1 MPTHPKAR
9 NTRHHANS
17 HSALIYTCID
27 PSSTAPWG
35 CTTSLANAHANIGV
49 TVIRDGTTSGY
60 TVVSESTAAFAAHS
74 IQVRYA
80 SDDFAQPTA
89 DSTTLPTAALPK
101 TTNPPTLPTSDPL
114 SSPPS
119 PSFSTPAAIGI
130 GIGSALVF
138 VVLVGVLA
146 FFLLR
151 RRRSRQPPT
160 TEDHTNRPFSPPPVP
175 PKDPYRMS
183 TYTHHT
189 AATAGVYEL
198 STPTTAA
205 FPHRA
210 GPFYHLDDEDDD
222 KSTRT
227 LTMGMG
233 GTTRPGSSVGV
244 GGGRSRTNTMRSEE
258 TAGGRVRTVREEEEG
273 GRFPAELA
281 GNAKVHVAELEAGRV
296 VAELEGDG
304 SGSVVEGGPGRTA
317 VGLGIQRPQSLVPPP
332 PIGGGGVGQR
342 PVSAASSSAGWTVMR
357 KEGVQATPWL

>member
-1 MPTHPKAR
+1 MRTAPKAR
-9 NTRHHANS
+9 NTRHHTNS

-35 CTTSLANAHANIGV
+35 CTTSLANAHANIGA

-74 IQVRYA
+74 IQVRFA

-101 TTNPPTLPTSDPL
+101 TTIPPTLPTSDLL

-119 PSFSTPAAIGI
+119 PSLSTPAAIGI

-138 VVLVGVLA
+138 VALLGALA
-146 FFLLR
+146 FFFLR
-151 RRRSRQPPT
+151 RRQTQRQPPT
-160 TEDHTNRPFSPPPVP
+160 PEDRPFSPPPVP

-189 AATAGVYEL
+189 AATGGVYEL
-198 STPTTAA
+198 SMPTTAA

-233 GTTRPGSSVGV
+233 GTRPGSSVGV

-258 TAGGRVRTVREEEEG
+258 TAGRVRAVREEEGGGE

-304 SGSVVEGGPGRTA
+304 SAG
-317 VGLGIQRPQSLVPPP
+317 VGLGIRRPQSLVPPP
-332 PIGGGGVGQR
+332 PIGGGGGTR

>member
-1 MPTHPKAR
+1 
-9 NTRHHANS
+9 
-17 HSALIYTCID
+17 
-27 PSSTAPWG
+27 
-35 CTTSLANAHANIGV
+35 
-49 TVIRDGTTSGY
+49 
-60 TVVSESTAAFAAHS
+60 
-74 IQVRYA
+74 
-80 SDDFAQPTA
+80 
-89 DSTTLPTAALPK
+89 
-101 TTNPPTLPTSDPL
+101 
-114 SSPPS
+114 
-119 PSFSTPAAIGI
+119 
-130 GIGSALVF
+130 
-138 VVLVGVLA
+138 
-146 FFLLR
+146 
-151 RRRSRQPPT
+151 
-160 TEDHTNRPFSPPPVP
+160 
-175 PKDPYRMS
+175 MS

-189 AATAGVYEL
+189 AATPGVYEL

-258 TAGGRVRTVREEEEG
+258 TAGRGVRTVREEEEEG
-273 GRFPAELA
+273 GFPAELA

-304 SGSVVEGGPGRTA
+304 SGERPAEGAA
-317 VGLGIQRPQSLVPPP
+317 VGLGIIQRPQSLVPPP
-332 PIGGGGVGQR
+332 PIGGGGGGR